1 MSKVTKKTAK
11 KVIAKKGR
19 PKSEF
24 PRGYKVEAIN
34 KQLTLGGVTDL
45 YEVYV
50 VEHKNLPAPKTFVD
64 KESVQKFINVME
76 GNKVEAKALSLKG
89 YQHVKGVVSQHKEAM
104 VAPEMEE
111 IAKVLG
117 Y

>member
-1 MSKVTKKTAK
+1 MNKKIVK
-11 KVIAKKGR
+11 KSTRKKSVR
-19 PKSEF
+19 KQPEF
-24 PRGYKVEAIN
+24 PRGYKVQVVN
-34 KQLTLGGVTDL
+34 KDLTLDGVRDL

-64 KESVQKFINVME
+64 KESVKKFINTME
-76 GNKVEAKALSLKG
+76 ANKVEAKALSLKG

-104 VAPEMEE
+104 VAPELEE